1 MRPRVAGHS
10 WPTLA
15 RLGRSGRYFCGD
27 SVRMNAAE
35 QLDSWKE
42 IARYLKRSVR
52 TARRWEQQ
60 QGLPVHRSLGGVF
73 ARKPELDA
81 WRAAQE
87 QPPAQSAAVAEAA
100 GPVAVSIA
108 VLPFENLST
117 DPQNEYFA
125 AGLTEEI
132 TTVLS
137 KVQALRVTSR
147 TSTLALRRARRGAPA
162 IAKLLRVRYL
172 LEGSVRR
179 AGERLRISAQLIDA
193 VRDVHLWAD
202 SFDGTIDDVFAM
214 QAQLAQLITA
224 ALKLHL
230 TSDDQQ
236 RLAQNSIPNVAAYEC
251 YLRARQEGWRWRR
264 DSIDRAV
271 QLLEQALR
279 IGGGHARLYAA
290 LGVAH
295 LQYREAGIDLS
306 ERPLANAERC
316 AQQLLA
322 LQPGSAA
329 ALQLRGWI
337 NYSRGLLQQAVHD
350 LKGVLEREP
359 HNADALLLL
368 CNCYL
373 VSGRVPAARPLLARL
388 ARVDPLTPL
397 SQCMPAF
404 ADIMEG
410 EFARALRPYRQMFEM
425 DPANPLGRLFYV
437 WVLLLNGRTRQ
448 ARALTDA
455 CPADVHDTLAAQL
468 MRLLVV
474 AAAGS
479 LSDAQARLSPEL
491 EAAASATDM
500 FPRMLAQG
508 FALAGR
514 GAPALHWLQCAIER
528 GFINYPYL
536 ARHDPTFRTLRQDA
550 GFKRLLALAR
560 TRWEAFAA

>member
-1 MRPRVAGHS
+1 
-10 WPTLA
+10 
-15 RLGRSGRYFCGD
+15 
-27 SVRMNAAE
+27 MNGAE
-35 QLDSWKE
+35 QLDSWKQ

-52 TARRWEQQ
+52 TARRWEHG
-60 QGLPVHRSLGGVF
+60 QGLPVHRALGGVF
-73 ARKPELDA
+73 ARKGELDA
-81 WRAAQE
+81 WREAQE
-87 QPPAQSAAVAEAA
+87 RPRPPRAARDCAEA
-100 GPVAVSIA
+100 GAVSIA
-108 VLPFENLST
+108 VLSFENLST

-137 KVQALRVTSR
+137 QVQALRVTSR
-147 TSTLALRRARRGAPA
+147 TSTLALRRATRSAPA

-179 AGERLRISAQLIDA
+179 AGQRLRISAQLIDA
-193 VRDVHLWAD
+193 LHDVHIWAE

-214 QAQLAQLITA
+214 QAQLAQLITQ

-230 TSDDQQ
+230 SSADRE
-236 RLAQNSIPNVAAYEC
+236 RLAQNSISNVAAYEC

-271 QLLEQALR
+271 QLLEQALLL
-279 IGGGHARLYAA
+279 GGGHARLYAA

-306 ERPLANAERC
+306 AQPLANAERC
-316 AQQLLA
+316 ARQVLA
-322 LQPGSAA
+322 LQPGCAA

-350 LKGVLEREP
+350 LKGVLEQEP

-373 VSGRVPAARPLLARL
+373 VSGRVAAARPLLERL

-397 SQCMPAF
+397 TQCMPAF

-410 EFARALRPYRQMFEM
+410 EFARAPGPYRKMLEM
-425 DPANPLGRLFYV
+425 DPANPLARLFYV
-437 WVLLLNGRTRQ
+437 WALLLNGRTRQ
-448 ARALTDA
+448 AQALTEA
-455 CPADVHDTLAAQL
+455 CPADVCDTLAAQV
-468 MRLLVV
+468 MRLLVA

-491 EAAASATDM
+491 EAAATATDM
-500 FPRMLAQG
+500 FPRLLAQG

-514 GAPALHWLQCAIER
+514 RAAALHWLECAIER

-536 ARHDPTFRTLRQDA
+536 ARHDPAFRGLRRDA
-550 GFKRLLALAR
+550 GFKRLMSVAR
-560 TRWEAFAA
+560 TRWQAFAA

>member
-1 MRPRVAGHS
+1 
-10 WPTLA
+10 
-15 RLGRSGRYFCGD
+15 
-27 SVRMNAAE
+27 MNSAE
-35 QLDSWKE
+35 QLESWKA

-52 TARRWEQQ
+52 TARRWEQT
-60 QGLPVHRSLGGVF
+60 QGLPVHRSLGAVF
-73 ARKPELDA
+73 APRLELDA
-81 WRAAQE
+81 WREAQE
-87 QPPAQSAAVAEAA
+87 RAPVLPPAAPESA
-100 GPVAVSIA
+100 GPSPVSIA
-108 VLPFENLST
+108 VLPFENLSP
-117 DPQNEYFA
+117 DPQDAYFA
-125 AGLTEEI
+125 AGLSEEI

-147 TSTLALRRARRGAPA
+147 TSTLALRGASGGARAIARR
-162 IAKLLRVRYL
+162 LRVRYL

-193 VRDVHLWAD
+193 GRDAHLWAE
-202 SFDGTIDDVFAM
+202 SFDGTIDDVFAI
-214 QAQLAQLITA
+214 QTQLAQLITE

-230 TSDDQQ
+230 TSADRQ
-236 RLAQNSIPNVAAYEC
+236 RLAQNLIPNVAAYEC

-271 QLLEQALR
+271 QLLEQALQ

-306 ERPLANAERC
+306 EQPLANAERC
-316 AQQLLA
+316 ARQLLA
-322 LQPGSAA
+322 LQPGSAS

-337 NYSRGLLQQAVHD
+337 HYSRGLLQAAVHD
-350 LKGVLEREP
+350 LKGVLEHEP

-368 CNCYL
+368 SNCYL
-373 VSGRVPAARPLLARL
+373 VSGRVGSARPLLERL
-388 ARVDPLTPL
+388 ASIDPLTPL
-397 SQCMPAF
+397 SRCMPAF

-410 EFARALRPYRQMFEM
+410 KFARAVSPYRQMFEM
-425 DPANPLGRLFYV
+425 DPANPLARLFYV

-448 ARALTDA
+448 GLALANA
-455 CPADVHDTLAAQL
+455 CPSDVSDTLAAQV
-468 MRLLVV
+468 MRLLLA

-479 LSDAQARLSPEL
+479 LSEPQARLSPEL
-491 EAAASATDM
+491 EAAATATDL

-514 GAPALHWLQCAIER
+514 RTAALRWLSCAIER

-536 ARHDPTFRTLRQDA
+536 ARHDPSFRTLRRDA
-550 GFKRLLALAR
+550 QFRRLLALAR
-560 TRWEAFAA
+560 TRWQAFVA